1 MRNISIILLLLFT
14 IASAQIKKQLKYK
27 GESNVRF
34 DCVNLLLFFY
44 DNDNKQYSVISIK
57 TLVDSS
63 KYVKLNKLDIYDLN
77 LIKVDAGK
85 TLFFDY
91 RYYKNIDTNLINR
104 NDIDEIL
111 EKRQSMEL
119 YYSPSLID
127 HYYMMQQ
134 INLKY

>member
-1 MRNISIILLLLFT
+1 MRNISIIILLLFT
-14 IASAQIKKQLKYK
+14 IAFAQIKKQLKYE

-34 DCVNLLLFFY
+34 DCVYLLYFY

-111 EKRQSMEL
+111 EKRPSMEL

-127 HYYMMQQ
+127 HYY
-134 INLKY
+134 IKCSK